1 MAAPVGAVW
10 MVDEKR
16 YRTAEEQTEGV
27 MPEGAW
33 VVGYAGTLTT
43 PGLDRGKSCVGLRGV
58 SPRDGYLAQNT
69 TQGTQENLPTA
80 AEVTASIRA

>member
-16 YRTAEEQTEGV
+16 YRTAEEQTEGM

-33 VVGYAGTLTT
+33 LVGYSASVLPARAIPGDVSVPLANETTLAPMAGACEKGCHQA
-43 PGLDRGKSCVGLRGV
+43 P
-58 SPRDGYLAQNT
+58 Q
-69 TQGTQENLPTA
+69 
-80 AEVTASIRA
+80 